1 MRASRRLLRANSGR
15 IEFPNQYP
23 IGAVMMIRAAGDG
36 VRFKQRP
43 TEAPGGSQAAGPALV
58 LNRILFGAKGMWPT
72 NVYR

>member
-1 MRASRRLLRANSGR
+1 MRASRHLLRANSGR
-15 IEFPNQYP
+15 IKFLNQYP

-43 TEAPGGSQAAGPALV
+43 QRLPAGASAGPALV
-58 LNRILFGAKGMWPT
+58 LNNILFGAKGMRPT